1 MTTSFE
7 RRFAQKA
14 TADPGGFGS
23 AVVQRYGHTPANVG
37 KLLDLAVKLSAPSG
51 GKISDADVKM
61 LRELHPQTDARFIA
75 EVASEINAQAPALRG
90 QYFIAMLTQ
99 DRSVGEHDNLVDASD
114 AYREVQAL
122 VKEHETQ
129 TYADELIRRHGGNED
144 ATPAWKPEPGSVR
157 DHIERAMTPRVH
169 REFVD
174 RFEAGDPVAE
184 DVGRHLLANT
194 IDHSANKLEDNSLG
208 LRDHLSAAYDMHAS
222 EAMAESEYG
231 LDGSAT

>member
-1 MTTSFE
+1 MTTSYE
-7 RRFAQKA
+7 RRFAQRA

-23 AVVQRYGHTPANVG
+23 AVVQRYGHTPANVA
-37 KLLDLAVKLSAPSG
+37 KLLDLGVKLSSPG
-51 GKISDADVKM
+51 GGRISDADVKM
-61 LRELHPQTDARFIA
+61 LQQMHPQSDARAIA
-75 EVASEINAQAPALRG
+75 ATAAAINAEPPRLRG
-90 QYFIAMLTQ
+90 QYFIAALAMDTNVAADDL
-99 DRSVGEHDNLVDASD
+99 VGAGD

-129 TYADELIRRHGGNED
+129 TYADELIRRRGGNDD
-144 ATPAWKPEPGSVR
+144 ASPAWKPEPGSVR
-157 DHIERAMTPRVH
+157 DHIERAMTPRAH

-184 DVGRHLLANT
+184 DVGRHLLANV
-194 IDHSANKLEDNSLG
+194 IDHSADKLENSSLG